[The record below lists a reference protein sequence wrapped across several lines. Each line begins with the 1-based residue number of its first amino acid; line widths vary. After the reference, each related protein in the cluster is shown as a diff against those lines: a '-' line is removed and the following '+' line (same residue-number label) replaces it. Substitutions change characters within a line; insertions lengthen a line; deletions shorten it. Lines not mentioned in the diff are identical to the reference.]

1 MGKVFMQPMR
11 IPPAQIIGWNAT
23 FMKVQS
29 APLPMDLE
37 IPFENITLLHALT
50 KYLLIVYCV
59 LDMVLGLGSSVG
71 D

>member
-1 MGKVFMQPMR
+1 MGKILMQPMG
-11 IPPAQIIGWNAT
+11 IPQALIIGWNAT
-23 FMKVQS
+23 FMKIQS

-50 KYLLIVYCV
+50 TCLLIVYCV
-59 LDMVLGLGSSVG
+59 LDMVLGIGGSVR